1 MDLVLGEQGGDLL
14 AEVAL
19 GDVGAEELEGDLVE
33 VRQVRGAELVEAVGL
48 HALVGD
54 LCVALEAL
62 AVREV
67 LLGDGEE
74 GVPAEVG
81 GLLALGGGAEDGP
94 ADHVLDEVREVVV
107 QRGDLE
113 VGAGVGEV
121 DRVEDAVLAQRLAGV
136 ELPAEERVDGEA
148 GVGEDRPLLAVDE
161 EEVDLVAVVE
171 GGAGV
176 VLDDV
181 DLRSDAD
188 GADEQVEGVDG
199 LLQVHDPL
207 AGLLVGAAQL
217 LRVVDAGD
225 ADPGAAVVGLHEER
239 VAEALADLLE
249 LPLATVAL
257 HRGVDVGVV
266 GEPLLG
272 RDHPGLGDRHP
283 ELHHGAV
290 GGVLL
295 HRLQRPRV
303 VEHVEAVHDDGLLD
317 PLAAGMEPVGEAVED
332 HVVADRLAQ
341 EERVDGDA
349 FDVEVDAV
357 AADRDAEVQPLDDLL
372 EAAGPADVGAE
383 R

>member
-207 AGLLVGAAQL
+207 ARFFVGSAQL